1 MNSKCQK
8 VEQANMNISVYESCK
23 RKKIMEV
30 ILLLP
35 LCFVRVYV
43 HEVYAGFVCTTC
55 VQI

>member
-23 RKKIMEV
+23 RKKIMDV